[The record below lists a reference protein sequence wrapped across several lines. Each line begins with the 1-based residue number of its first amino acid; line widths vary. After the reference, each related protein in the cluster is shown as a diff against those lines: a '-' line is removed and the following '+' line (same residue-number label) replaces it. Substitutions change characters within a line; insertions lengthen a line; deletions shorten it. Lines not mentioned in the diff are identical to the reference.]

1 FLFVF
6 TDEDREVSAKALK
19 ALQIAGQFDYKQ
31 LELATSTVGPF
42 AGHVKEAIKINK
54 ERSAYYASRTGN
66 KSLKLSKLY
75 TGLEYSILPIARIF
89 DRWAAWLMK
98 KGIPVMANDFVM
110 MNDLPT
116 PDTWPVRMGRLS
128 PEGIKQY
135 HAILKDFRKK
145 SFKATGNK
153 DFVSLQVFSIA
164 ALHQLKALQEIHRCN
179 LSLSIHL
186 IESIGLAARNADI
199 LTAKHGNCAA
209 QFYRAFI
216 LMQVVGT
223 RLFAGIDPRA
233 QFFHQEGV
241 GIICNDLPI
250 IPFP

>member
-1 FLFVF
+1 MHKRNFCYNVKMTMKNLIKILAVFLALVLQAQISTASDNILLHQLNQIGKFELSHNAEEDKGGKIRDFVQTQQKGSGQAESFSPESLAAFEKFFLFVF

-66 KSLKLSKLY
+66 KSKKLSKLY

-110 MNDLPT
+110 MNYLPT
-116 PDTWPVRMGRLS
+116 PDACPVRMGRLS
-128 PEGIKQY
+128 PDGIKQY
-135 HAILKDFRKK
+135 
-145 SFKATGNK
+145 
-153 DFVSLQVFSIA
+153 
-164 ALHQLKALQEIHRCN
+164 
-179 LSLSIHL
+179 
-186 IESIGLAARNADI
+186 LA
-199 LTAKHGNCAA
+199 
-209 QFYRAFI
+209 
-216 LMQVVGT
+216 
-223 RLFAGIDPRA
+223 
-233 QFFHQEGV
+233 
-241 GIICNDLPI
+241 
-250 IPFP
+250 